1 MPANTRTSPAWT
13 AVVLVLMPTLFAS
26 NLVLGRAAVATVEPF
41 TLAFW
46 RWLIATLIML
56 PIVAGS
62 LRRHAPELL
71 RLVPLLLVLGVL
83 GMVICGAGVYVGL
96 RHTTATNATLI
107 YTTSPAFIV
116 LFEMILGRRPFSA
129 LQFAGIAL
137 ATFGIAV
144 IVSRGDIASLLSL
157 GFNPGDIAILAA
169 AIAWAIYSILL
180 HDPRLRAL
188 PGRVLFAAIA
198 VSGVSVLT
206 LPWLFEGAT
215 HGFLPATAGGWA
227 AIVALAVM
235 PSVLAFLAYQWLVRE
250 VGTMRTGM
258 ALYFMPIVGVGLAAI
273 FLGEAIHSY
282 HLVGTLTTIGGVVLA
297 TLSGPRRQTNVA
309 FRRAPAPRA
318 RPAAPS
324 PSTAQQA
331 TSAPPF
337 PSRSGRSTA
346 QRSKA

>member
-1 MPANTRTSPAWT
+1 MSADTRTNPAWT
-13 AVVLVLMPTLFAS
+13 IVVLVMMPALFAS
-26 NLVLGRAAVATVEPF
+26 NLVVGRAAVATVEPF

-62 LRRHAPELL
+62 LRRYAVDLV

-96 RHTTATNATLI
+96 RHTTATNGILI

-116 LFEMILGRRPFSA
+116 LFEMILGRRPFSV

-144 IVSRGDIASLLSL
+144 IVLHGDIASVTRLS
-157 GFNPGDIAILAA
+157 FNPGDISILAA
-169 AIAWAIYSILL
+169 AIAWAVYSILL
-180 HDPRLRAL
+180 HDRRLQAL
-188 PGRVLFAAIA
+188 PGRVLFAAVA
-198 VSGVSVLT
+198 LSGTLVLT
-206 LPWLFEGAT
+206 LPWLFEGAR
-215 HGFLPATAGGWA
+215 HGYVPETTSGWA
-227 AIVALAVM
+227 SVAALAAM

-273 FLGEAIHSY
+273 FLGEQLHAY
-282 HLVGTLTTIGGVVLA
+282 HLVGTLTTIGGVALA
-297 TLSGPRRQTNVA
+297 TLSGRRGQ
-309 FRRAPAPRA
+309 
-318 RPAAPS
+318 
-324 PSTAQQA
+324 
-331 TSAPPF
+331 
-337 PSRSGRSTA
+337 
-346 QRSKA
+346 